1 MTLMATYL
9 QYLEAAMDHAE
20 YQKMEDGGW
29 FASIPRFA
37 GLWATGRS
45 IEATR
50 KDLYEALD
58 GWIEVTV
65 KTGNRVPAVDGVSLY
80 DDLQKVVGD

>member
-1 MTLMATYL
+1 MATYL

-20 YQKMEDGGW
+20 YEKMEDGGW
-29 FASIPRFA
+29 FASIPGFS

-58 GWIEVTV
+58 GWIEITI
-65 KTGNRVPAVDGVSLY
+65 KTGNRVPAVGDISLY
-80 DDLQKVVGD
+80 SNLQKVADD